1 MSNKKQMLYTPE
13 GYKVLTDELDYLKTV
28 RREEIKEAIAVAKG
42 FGDLSENAEYDEAR
56 NDQAKTEARIKE
68 LEELVANA
76 VIVDE
81 TKIDNSIVS
90 LGSVVTVYDVEE
102 DEEIKYSI
110 VGSNEA
116 NPMEHKISDQSPI
129 GKALMGAKA
138 GDTVTV
144 ESPSGY
150 VIASAALLFILPIVI
165 AALFYGAV
173 YMVYPEYAPIGA
185 LCGVILCY
193 AVIFLIEKITKKK
206 KILM

>member
-1 MSNKKQMLYTPE
+1 MSTKKQMLYTPE
-13 GYKVLTDELDYLKTV
+13 GYKVLNDELNYLKNG
-28 RREEIKEAIAVAKG
+28 RREEIKEAIDVAKG

-90 LGSVVTVYDVEE
+90 LGSTVTVYDVEE
-102 DEEIKYSI
+102 DEEIVYSI

-129 GKALMGAKA
+129 GKALMGSKA
-138 GDTVTV
+138 GDTVVV
-144 ESPSGY
+144 EVP
-150 VIASAALLFILPIVI
+150 
-165 AALFYGAV
+165 YGTIHMEVKDVTRNQKAD
-173 YMVYPEYAPIGA
+173 E
-185 LCGVILCY
+185 
-193 AVIFLIEKITKKK
+193 
-206 KILM
+206 

>member
-1 MSNKKQMLYTPE
+1 MSNKKQMLYTQE
-13 GYKVLTDELDYLKTV
+13 GYKALTDELDYLKTV

-56 NDQAKTEARIKE
+56 NEQAKTEARISE
-68 LEELVANA
+68 LEELVENA

-81 TKIDNSIVS
+81 SKIDTGIVS

-116 NPMEHKISDQSPI
+116 NPMEQKISDQSPI

-138 GDTVTV
+138 GDTVVV
-144 ESPSGY
+144 EVP
-150 VIASAALLFILPIVI
+150 
-165 AALFYGAV
+165 YGTIHMEV
-173 YMVYPEYAPIGA
+173 KDVTRKSEQ
-185 LCGVILCY
+185 
-193 AVIFLIEKITKKK
+193 
-206 KILM
+206 

>member
-1 MSNKKQMLYTPE
+1 MANNKQMLYTAE

-56 NDQAKTEARIKE
+56 NEQAKTEARIKE

-81 TKIDNSIVS
+81 SKLDTSVVS
-90 LGSVVTVYDVEE
+90 LGSLVTVYDVEE
-102 DEEIKYSI
+102 DEEITYSI

-116 NPMEHKISDQSPI
+116 NPMDHKISDQSPI

-138 GDTVTV
+138 GETVVV
-144 ESPSGY
+144 EVP
-150 VIASAALLFILPIVI
+150 
-165 AALFYGAV
+165 YGTIHMEIKNV
-173 YMVYPEYAPIGA
+173 TR
-185 LCGVILCY
+185 
-193 AVIFLIEKITKKK
+193 K
-206 KILM
+206 